1 MTGYGKVSHQDDKRK
16 INIELR
22 CLNSKQFD
30 FNYRSSGI
38 LREKEAE
45 VRTLVSQFLI
55 RGKIDISIF
64 YENLENPVVPP
75 INSEVVVKYHQQLAS
90 ITKLIGESA
99 DESLLPVIMRLPD
112 VLRNERQE
120 LKESEWQFIR
130 ELLDLVLNDTLSFR
144 NQEGKTLEKDISN
157 RVDMIIKYLEQ
168 IPQFEKNRIEKI
180 KLRISERLEEL
191 TELKDLDANRF
202 EQEVIYY
209 LEKIDITEEKV
220 RLKNHTGY
228 FITTLKSNEPV
239 GKKLGFISQEMGRE
253 INTIGSKANDAD
265 IQKIVVQMKD
275 ELEKIKEQ
283 LLNIL

>member
-1 MTGYGKVSHQDDKRK
+1 M
-16 INIELR
+16 
-22 CLNSKQFD
+22 
-30 FNYRSSGI
+30 
-38 LREKEAE
+38 
-45 VRTLVSQFLI
+45 SQFLK

-75 INSEVVVKYHQQLAS
+75 INSEVVVKYHQQLTS

-112 VLRNERQE
+112 VFRNERQE
-120 LKESEWQFIR
+120 LKESEWQFIS

-144 NQEGKTLEKDISN
+144 NQEGKNLEKDVSN
-157 RVDMIIKYLEQ
+157 RVDMIKKYLEQ
-168 IPQFEKNRIEKI
+168 IPQFEEKRIERI
-180 KLRISERLEEL
+180 KLRIRERLEEL

-220 RLKNHTGY
+220 RLKNHTDY
-228 FITTLKSNEPV
+228 FMTTLKSDEPV

-283 LLNIL
+283 LLNVL